1 MAGIKRVNPTLG
13 VSGDPGGMTTV
24 TKEAAVVEMPTT
36 CGLLLST
43 FNTKLPLAGALEG
56 VRVMVSVEPTVVPSA
71 NTTFS
76 GVTLTFSTGNGVG
89 GGGRKGVEGTGISAL
104 MVGTGA
110 GEGIGGMV
118 GAGRG
123 GWIAMVGVGK
133 GIPGAIGGK
142 PTSVPPV
149 GTLGVCG
156 GMIGPGTK
164 LVALLSLD
172 C

>member
-1 MAGIKRVNPTLG
+1 VAGIKRVNVTVGL
-13 VSGDPGGMTTV
+13 SSDLGGMTTV
-24 TKEAAVVEMPTT
+24 TKEAAVVETPTT

-43 FNTKLPLAGALEG
+43 FNTKLPLAGGAEG
-56 VRVMVSVEPTVVPSA
+56 VSVRVSMEPTVVPES
-71 NTTFS
+71 NVTFS
-76 GVTLTFSTGNGVG
+76 GVTLTVSTGNGG
-89 GGGRKGVEGTGISAL
+89 GGGGGKGVKGTGISAL